1 MKPRPFYRFVS
12 GLVRGQMALSIAAL
26 GLIVLINLYEILM
39 RTVFNKSLLW
49 IQDVSV
55 LFMVWMIF
63 CGFTAIVY
71 RKKDITIDLLVNL
84 LPGGVNKILRL
95 FTHVLMLAFL
105 AVFTWVGYFYLVR
118 QTGVGTLTAEIPRVL
133 YIFPVILNSFS
144 VMLVYLLEIVY
155 LLVPRLAPGG
165 EAL

>member
-1 MKPRPFYRFVS
+1 MNPRPFYRFVS

-39 RTVFNKSLLW
+39 RTIFNKSLLW

-71 RKKDITIDLLVNL
+71 QKKDITIDLLVNL
-84 LPGGVNKILRL
+84 LPGPVTRILRL
-95 FTHVLMLAFL
+95 FTHVLMLVFL
-105 AVFTWVGYFYLVR
+105 AFFTWTGYFYLIK
-118 QTGVGTLTAEIPRVL
+118 QIGVGTLTAEIPRVL

-144 VMLVYLLEIVY
+144 VLLVYLLEIVY
-155 LLVPRLAPGG
+155 LLAPSRAPEG